1 MVSLPRVV
9 IAATRSGDGK
19 TTVATGIMAALRARG
34 LRVSPHKVGPDYID
48 PSYHAAACGVPGRNL
63 DPWLAGEALVAPLL
77 RHGARGADI
86 AVIEG
91 VMGLFDGAAGRG
103 DFASTAHVARL
114 AGAPVVLVVGA
125 AGTSRSIAATV
136 HGFASWDPR
145 VVLAGVVL
153 NQVSSDRHEAVLRE
167 ALGPAGIP
175 VLGALRREATLHT
188 PSRHLGLVPAAERA
202 ASVRQWLPALRELV
216 ARHLD
221 LDLLLRIAR
230 SAPDLAAEPW
240 SPADVAAAAGLPRP
254 PAGRRPR
261 IAVAAGPA
269 FTFGYAE
276 HDELLTAAGADVVTF
291 DPLAAGALPAGTDAL
306 VVGGGFPEVHV
317 EALAANVALRDE
329 VRRRAAAGMPVVA
342 ECAGLLWLGS
352 TLNSRPQCGF
362 LPADARMT
370 GTLTLG
376 YREAT
381 ALRDTPLLTAGS
393 RVRAHEFH
401 HTLSEPAHGD
411 EPAWRLADGS
421 RQGWAGPSMLASYLH
436 LHWAGLPQ
444 AAARLVG
451 AARTASARASCA
463 PAGSPHSG
471 TAAGSRSGQADV
483 TRRGLPVR
491 ALPGTALPGTA
502 LPGTALP
509 GTALPGTALPGTDVA
524 VGQVTLVGAGP
535 GSADLITRRGWL
547 ALQSADVVISDRLV
561 DPELT
566 TGLRPGVVLIDAGKR
581 PGEHRLS
588 QEDISAALVAHAR
601 AGHHVVRL
609 KGGDPFVF
617 GRGGEEMLAC
627 AEAGICC
634 SVVPGLSSATAA
646 PALAGIPL
654 THRGVAQSFAV
665 VSGHLP
671 PGHPDSPVDWKSLAR
686 SADTLVL
693 LMAVANMTSI
703 AWHLLALGRPP
714 GTQVACIERA
724 ATASQQV
731 SRCTLGELAEPGSAP
746 AIENP
751 AVIVIGPTVS
761 ALRPR
766 GGWPVQP

>member
-1 MVSLPRVV
+1 VVSLPRVL

-19 TTVATGIMAALRARG
+19 TTVAAGIMAALRARG

-48 PSYHAAACGVPGRNL
+48 PSYHAAACGAPGRNL
-63 DPWLAGEALVAPLL
+63 DPWLVGEDLVAPLL

-91 VMGLFDGAAGRG
+91 VMGLFDGAAGCG

-114 AGAPVVLVVGA
+114 TGTPVVLVVGA
-125 AGTSRSIAATV
+125 AGTSRSVAATV
-136 HGFASWDPR
+136 HGFASWDPG

-167 ALGPAGIP
+167 ALEPAGIP

-202 ASVRQWLPALRELV
+202 ASVRAWLPALRELV
-216 ARHLD
+216 ARQLD
-221 LDLLLRIAR
+221 LDLLMRIAR
-230 SAPDLAAEPW
+230 SAPHLAAEPW
-240 SPADVAAAAGLPRP
+240 SAKDVAAAAGLPGSLAGP
-254 PAGRRPR
+254 LAGRPPR

-276 HDELLTAAGADVVTF
+276 HDELLAAAGAQLAVF
-291 DPLAAGALPAGTDAL
+291 DPLAAEGLPAGTDAL

-317 EALAANVALRDE
+317 DALAANTALGE
-329 VRRRAAAGMPVVA
+329 QIRRRAAAGMPIVA
-342 ECAGLLWLGS
+342 ECAGLLWLGA
-352 TLNSRPQCGF
+352 TLNSRPQCGL

-381 ALRDTPLLTAGS
+381 ALRDTPLLAGGTP
-393 RVRAHEFH
+393 VRAHEFH
-401 HTLSEPAHGD
+401 HTVSEPAHGA
-411 EPAWRLADGS
+411 EPAWRLADGT
-421 RQGWAGPSMLASYLH
+421 RHGWAGPSMLASYLH

-444 AAARLVG
+444 AAARLVR
-451 AARTASARASCA
+451 AAAAAAAADERGSR
-463 PAGSPHSG
+463 PAGG
-471 TAAGSRSGQADV
+471 LVRSGSPAAVPAV
-483 TRRGLPVR
+483 T
-491 ALPGTALPGTA
+491 
-502 LPGTALP
+502 
-509 GTALPGTALPGTDVA
+509 

-535 GSADLITRRGWL
+535 GAADLITLRGWR
-547 ALQSADVVISDRLV
+547 ALRSADVVISDRLV
-561 DPELT
+561 DPGLT
-566 TGLRPGVVLIDAGKR
+566 AGLRPGVVLIDAGKK

-588 QEDISAALVAHAR
+588 QQDISAELVARAR

-617 GRGGEEMLAC
+617 GRGGEEVLAC
-627 AEAGICC
+627 AEAGIPC
-634 SVVPGLSSATAA
+634 SVVPGLSSVTAA

-665 VSGHLP
+665 VPGHLP
-671 PGHPDSPVDWKSLAR
+671 PGHPDSSVDWMSLAR

-703 AWHLLALGRPP
+703 ARHLIGLGRPP
-714 GTQVACIERA
+714 GTGVACIERA
-724 ATASQQV
+724 ATDRQQV
-731 SRCTLGELAEPGSAP
+731 SRCTLGDLASPVSAP
-746 AIENP
+746 AICNP
-751 AVIVIGPTVS
+751 AVIVIGPTVY
-761 ALRPR
+761 ALLPGDDRRVRP
-766 GGWPVQP
+766 